1 MWTSDCG
8 PAKVD
13 IVGPASALKALTS
26 AVTEAVSVEGAR
38 ATVIESV
45 TVVRPIRRFAFAA
58 RRRRV
63 SPSQSSRRIN
73 FLQGTMLNAH
83 NAQRSLRLRVR

>member
-1 MWTSDCG
+1 VTAD

-45 TVVRPIRRFAFAA
+45 TVG
-58 RRRRV
+58 
-63 SPSQSSRRIN
+63 PSDPSV
-73 FLQGTMLNAH
+73 
-83 NAQRSLRLRVR
+83 RLRGPQTARVTVTIIPTH